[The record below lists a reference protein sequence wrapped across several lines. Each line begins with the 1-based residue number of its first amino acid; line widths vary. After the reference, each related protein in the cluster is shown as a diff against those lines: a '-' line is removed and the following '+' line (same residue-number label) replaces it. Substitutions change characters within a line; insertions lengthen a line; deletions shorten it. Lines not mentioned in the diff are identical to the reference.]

1 MGSAVS
7 KISQPADQELTGV
20 QPADPAAQHK
30 EERVFVSRSALVELM
45 TLFNISDA
53 FAADLATQHEDEVS
67 VSVSALDNL
76 IAHVNTDP
84 FVM

>member
-7 KISQPADQELTGV
+7 KISQPTDQELTGV
-20 QPADPAAQHK
+20 PDPAAQHK

-45 TLFNISDA
+45 ELFNISDA

-67 VSVSALDNL
+67 VSVSALDSL
-76 IAHVNTDP
+76 IAHVNNDP
-84 FVM
+84 FSM